1 MFSLSLCL
9 YSQNELNQF
18 LLTAKN
24 DTGEKGNTI
33 SFFASTRILLSI
45 EIGLV
50 CFGYIDKG

>member
-24 DTGEKGNTI
+24 DTGEKRNSIT
-33 SFFASTRILLSI
+33 FFASIVFSNLFQS
-45 EIGLV
+45 
-50 CFGYIDKG
+50 

>member
-24 DTGEKGNTI
+24 DTGEK
-33 SFFASTRILLSI
+33 
-45 EIGLV
+45 EIVLP
-50 CFGYIDKG
+50 FRQYRF